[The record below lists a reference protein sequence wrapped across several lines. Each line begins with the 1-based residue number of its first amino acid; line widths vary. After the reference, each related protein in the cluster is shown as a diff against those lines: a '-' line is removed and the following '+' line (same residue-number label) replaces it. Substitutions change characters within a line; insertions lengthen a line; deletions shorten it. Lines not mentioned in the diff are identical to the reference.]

1 MPNDVPKLV
10 IELPCKVSTLESK
23 IRAYCEQNGCFDT
36 AVATVNILQTIES
49 YDYITYL
56 EIYIPKKDNAQ

>member
-1 MPNDVPKLV
+1 MPKLV

-36 AVATVNILQTIES
+36 AVVTVKILQSINS
-49 YDYITYL
+49 FDGIPYL
-56 EIYIPKKDNAQ
+56 EIYIPQKDSAQ

>member
-1 MPNDVPKLV
+1 MPNNVPKLV

-36 AVATVNILQTIES
+36 AVATVSVLRTVES
-49 YDYITYL
+49 YDGMPRL
-56 EIYIPKKDNAQ
+56 EIYIPKKENAQ

>member
-23 IRAYCEQNGCFDT
+23 IRAYCEHNGCFDT
-36 AVATVNILQTIES
+36 AVATVKILQTIES
-49 YDYITYL
+49 YEGIPRL
-56 EIYIPKKDNAQ
+56 EIYIPKKDNA